1 MFDLLP
7 EECLFIIIQYILD
20 DRSHFEDAIVT
31 GNQSLQ
37 KNWKTGCKH
46 PPNMLVPFNMKKRGH
61 KMIGWERCPFT
72 RIVPLMKIM
81 PSILNTN
88 TMWTYILEKEL
99 RNGKRYKR
107 KPKEAKLLFKTRVQE
122 IIQKRYIP
130 ILVHEK
136 EVSKYSHK
144 ECIKHHKQI
153 HIIQKALQSIK
164 PQIQDISKLDD
175 LDENDPLPPVLEI
188 IVKLPPGFIGRWHA
202 PIQHE
207 CYYDMYQLN
216 GDSSFHQ
223 RNGNLYSKYY
233 AQTKKN
239 IHYFKKIIN
248 QVMEEEIV

>member
-7 EECLFIIIQYILD
+7 EECLFIIIQHLLD
-20 DRSHFEDAIVT
+20 DRSHFEQAQAV

-37 KNWKTGCKH
+37 KNWKTVCKN
-46 PPNMLVPFNMKKRGH
+46 PPNTTSPFNMKKRGH
-61 KMIGWERCPFT
+61 KMIGWEKAPFT
-72 RIVPLMKIM
+72 RIIPLMKIL
-81 PSILNTN
+81 PDVFNTN

-107 KPKEAKLLFKTRVQE
+107 KPKDAKLLFKTRVQE

-136 EVSKYSHK
+136 EISKYSHN
-144 ECIKHHKQI
+144 ECIKHHKQM

-175 LDENDPLPPVLEI
+175 LDENDPLPPVLPI
-188 IVKLPPGFIGRWHA
+188 TVKLPVGFIGRWSS
-202 PIQHE
+202 PLQWE
-207 CYYDMYQLN
+207 CFYDMYQLN
-216 GDSSFHQ
+216 GETSFHQ
-223 RNGNLYSKYY
+223 RTGNLYSKYY